1 MDADAEKV
9 MQVIEEFAGVLPFTD
24 KSSPEVIKREIDV
37 YKRQEQIKSEH
48 AKRIEKEMQYNHS
61 FSDWCIG
68 SGRTYTDTN
77 V

>member
-1 MDADAEKV
+1 MSKSKV
-9 MQVIEEFAGVLPFTD
+9 NMP
-24 KSSPEVIKREIDV
+24 
-37 YKRQEQIKSEH
+37 
-48 AKRIEKEMQYNHS
+48 KRIEKEMQYNHS

>member
-1 MDADAEKV
+1 MSKSKV
-9 MQVIEEFAGVLPFTD
+9 NMPKEL
-24 KSSPEVIKREIDV
+24 KR
-37 YKRQEQIKSEH
+37 K
-48 AKRIEKEMQYNHS
+48 YNHS